1 MYSNLDCLSLAHPGC
16 SMKGGVEVVQLSHR
30 AQLDTFLVIQ
40 KDLKMERQ
48 NTLNNELKNI

>member
-1 MYSNLDCLSLAHPGC
+1 MYSYLDCLSLAHAGC
-16 SMKGGVEVVQLSHR
+16 SMKGGVEVVQLGHR

-48 NTLNNELKNI
+48 STLKYVLKNI